1 MWLVSVSTLKWLK
14 EDGQSLQ
21 WLKEDGQALQWLN
34 EEGKKDNGLQSPT

>member
-1 MWLVSVSTLKWLK
+1 MSVSTLKWLK

>member
-1 MWLVSVSTLKWLK
+1 VSVSTLKWLK